1 MNKKE
6 LLLHKWDICYD
17 KEDWFPPLS
26 EALNGLTAAEA
37 DWRPEGAA
45 ANTIRETVRHLTF
58 YKERLLKRLSGE
70 DPQYPDSM
78 SNDDTFA
85 AYGEREE
92 TWEEEAARLEHVHKA
107 VRAALAALSEDD
119 LERQLTKTTIALS
132 VTSLVVHDAYHTGQI
147 VQIRKLQGS
156 WPARRSF
163 D

>member
-6 LLLHKWDICYD
+6 LLLHEWDICYD
-17 KEDWFPPLS
+17 KEDWFPPLR
-26 EALNGLTAAEA
+26 EALKGLTAAEA

-70 DPQYPDSM
+70 DPHYPDGLT
-78 SNDDTFA
+78 NDDTFA
-85 AYGEREE
+85 AYGERES

-107 VRAALAALSEDD
+107 VRAALAELSEDD
-119 LERQLTKTTIALS
+119 LERPLPKTTIALS
-132 VTSLVVHDAYHTGQI
+132 ITSLVVHDAYHIGQI

-156 WPARRSF
+156 WPAQRSF